1 MFYEIILDAQLS
13 PALALYIKEE
23 LGIEARSVRSLG
35 LLKAKD
41 AEIFEEARKFRRIIG
56 RN

>member
-56 RN
+56 RS